1 MIVTLENSSFTA
13 RVNTF
18 GAELCSLCRKQD
30 GAELV
35 WQGDARYWSGHAPT
49 LFPITGKLRDLR
61 FTHKGRSYE
70 MPPHGF
76 AKDSPFTVEQQSD
89 RELTLCL
96 TSSEQTLQCY
106 PFSFRFLCTFTLTE
120 QGLRLTRRVEN
131 TGSEE
136 MFFSM
141 GEHLGL
147 ALAPDTPSLDQC
159 ELTFPTPQTACNWR
173 LDGGLLKERQ
183 AFLDNASSLA
193 LSKKLFREYGCLVL
207 QGLDTPWI
215 TLRCGGR
222 DWARV
227 SADGFP
233 TVVVWSPDNEGAF
246 VCVEPWQGLPSDS
259 AAGYEL
265 SQRPCIRRLAAGDA
279 WAYTV
284 CLEAL

>member
-18 GAELCSLCRKQD
+18 GAELCSLRRKQD
-30 GAELV
+30 GAELI

-89 RELTLCL
+89 RALTLCL
-96 TSSEQTLQCY
+96 TSSEQTLRRY
-106 PFSFRFLCTFTLTE
+106 PFPFRFLCTFALTD

-136 MFFSM
+136 MFFSV

-147 ALAPDTPSLDQC
+147 ALPPDTPLDQC
-159 ELTFPTPQTACNWR
+159 QLTFSTPQTACNWR

-207 QGLDTPWI
+207 QGLNAPWI
-215 TLRCGGR
+215 TLRCSGR

-227 SADGFP
+227 SAQGFP
-233 TVVVWSPDNEGAF
+233 TVVVWSPDNAGAF

-265 SQRPCIRRLAAGDA
+265 ARRPCILRLAPGRAY
-279 WAYTV
+279 AYTLY
-284 CLEAL
+284 LEAL

>member
-1 MIVTLENSSFTA
+1 MVTLENSRFTA
-13 RVNTF
+13 RVNPF
-18 GAELCSLCRKQD
+18 GAELCSLRRKQD

-89 RELTLCL
+89 WELTLCL
-96 TSSEQTLQCY
+96 TSSEQTLRRY
-106 PFSFRFLCTFTLTE
+106 PFPFRFLCTFALTD
-120 QGLRLTRRVEN
+120 QGLALTRRVEN

-136 MFFSM
+136 MFFSV

-147 ALAPDTPSLDQC
+147 ALPPDTPLDQC
-159 ELTFPTPQTACNWR
+159 QLTFPTPQTACNWR

-183 AFLDNASSLA
+183 AFLDNAPALP
-193 LSKKLFREYGCLVL
+193 LSKALFREHGCLVL

-215 TLRCGGR
+215 TLRCGDR
-222 DWARV
+222 DRARV
-227 SADGFP
+227 SAQGFP
-233 TVVVWSPDNEGAF
+233 TVVVWSPDNAGAF

-265 SQRPCIRRLAAGDA
+265 ARRPCILRLAPGRAY
-279 WAYTV
+279 AYTLY
-284 CLEAL
+284 LEAR